1 MKNWNKTA
9 HSNTPLTLHDV
20 DIWTADRVRKNC
32 DITITNGFVTDI
44 RPTVQPQARGR
55 TIVVMPSAVDTQVHL
70 RTPGQWDKETPETG
84 LHAALKGGVGALLT
98 MPNTK
103 PVLDSVDALKLAENQ
118 IAGAEL
124 RYGIRV
130 MYSVAGTVGQLG
142 KAVAPIEELV
152 AYGACAITDDGK
164 GISDDQIQLRV
175 FEAAARSG
183 APFLQHAE
191 TLGAEGPLA
200 DGPLVQALGLVPYAA
215 HHETDMVARDLKL
228 LENVPSARYHLLHT
242 SAAGSLPLVFEAKKK
257 GLRVTAEVS
266 PHHLFFSSQEIDAQ
280 NKSFKM
286 NPPIRSVN
294 DREALIDALR
304 DGLIDW
310 VATDHAPHEA
320 ATKQKPFTD
329 ASFGTLGLET
339 MVPVVL
345 DLVAKGR
352 LSAKRAVQVLST
364 TPAEFLGIG
373 AEFGFIKIGSPAR
386 LTVVA
391 PEESWTVHA
400 SEHVSLSKN
409 TCFDGVRLT
418 GKVLGQINR
427 SGVWLSE
434 GI

>member
-1 MKNWNKTA
+1 MKNWTKTA
-9 HSNTPLTLHDV
+9 HSGTPLTLQNVDV
-20 DIWTADRVRKNC
+20 WTADRVRKNY
-32 DITITNGFVTDI
+32 DITVTNGFVTDL
-44 RPTVQPQARGR
+44 RPAVNPTPR
-55 TIVVMPSAVDTQVHL
+55 TRRIVVMPSAVDTQVHL

-84 LHAALKGGVGALLT
+84 LHAALKGGVGSLLT

-103 PVLDSVDALKLAENQ
+103 PVLDSVEALKLAESQ
-118 IAGAEL
+118 IAAAEL

-130 MYSVAGTVGQLG
+130 MYSVAGTIGQQG
-142 KAVAPIEELV
+142 KTVAPIEDLV
-152 AYGACAITDDGK
+152 ANGACAITDDGR
-164 GISDDQIQLRV
+164 GISDDQVQLQV

-200 DGPLVQALGLVPYAA
+200 DGPVPRSLGLKPYGA

-228 LENVPSARYHLLHT
+228 LEKVPNARYHLLHT
-242 SAAGSLPLVFEAKKK
+242 SAAGSLPLVHEAKKK

-266 PHHLFFSSQEIDAQ
+266 PHHLFFSSDEIDAQ

-286 NPPIRSVN
+286 NPPIRSGQ

-320 ATKQKPFTD
+320 ATKQKPFAE

-352 LSAKRAVQVLST
+352 LSATRAVQVVST
-364 TPAEFLGIG
+364 APAKFLGVDS
-373 AEFGFIKIGSPAR
+373 EFGFIKMGSPAR
-386 LTVVA
+386 LTIVA
-391 PEESWTVHA
+391 PDEAWTVHG

-418 GKVLGQINR
+418 GKVVGQINR
-427 SGVWLSE
+427 SGVWLAE
-434 GI
+434 EI